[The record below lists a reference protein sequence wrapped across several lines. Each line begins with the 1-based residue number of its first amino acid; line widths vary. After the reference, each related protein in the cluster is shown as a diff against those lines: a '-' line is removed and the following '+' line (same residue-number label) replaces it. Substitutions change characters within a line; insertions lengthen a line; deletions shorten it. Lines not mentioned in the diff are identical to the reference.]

1 MNPAGE
7 EMLSPAKPGR
17 LRICVRN
24 YLLSVV
30 FVCIAVL
37 GQFALASLIDR
48 DVLYLFFAPA
58 IFFAA
63 ILGGFGPG
71 LFATCLSLVIS
82 LPVSKI
88 PVLSIHEAID
98 ASTFLIVGTGM
109 SFAGEML
116 KRARIRAVETT
127 EDLRVREAHLQSI
140 LDTLPD
146 AMIVIDTNG
155 LIHSFSSAAER
166 LFGHSAKDI
175 VGQNVKMLMPSPD
188 RENHDDYIRRYLNTG
203 ERRIIGVGRVVM
215 AERRDGSTF
224 PMELS
229 VGEVKSFGRRFFTG
243 FIRDLTERQ
252 KTETRLQELQSELVR
267 ISRLTAMGEMA
278 STLAHEIN
286 QPLSAITN
294 YLRGSRRLLEN
305 TKDEQMGTI
314 REAVNKAADQALRA
328 GQIIRRLREF
338 VAHGENEKRIESVSK
353 LVEEAGALAL
363 LGAKEKGIRGRFN
376 FSTSSDFTLADKIQI
391 QQVLVNLI
399 RNAMESMEE
408 MPRRELTVSTE
419 RLAEGMVQISVA
431 DTGCG
436 IAPDITVQLFQ
447 PFFTTKPK
455 GMGVGLSISRTIIEE
470 HGGKIWTEPN
480 PEGGTI
486 FRITLPSV
494 AQEEST
500 DAD

>member
-1 MNPAGE
+1 MNAAGKE
-7 EMLSPAKPGR
+7 TPSPPKSDHMQV
-17 LRICVRN
+17 LVRG
-24 YLLSVV
+24 YLLSIV
-30 FVCIAVL
+30 FVCIALL
-37 GQFALASLIDR
+37 GQITLESLINR
-48 DVLYLFFAPA
+48 DVLYLFYTPA
-58 IFFAA
+58 ILLAA

-71 LFATCLSLVIS
+71 LLATFLSLVIS
-82 LPVSKI
+82 LPISKF
-88 PVLSIHEAID
+88 PALSTHEVID
-98 ASTFLIVGTGM
+98 ALTFTFIGTGM
-109 SFAGEML
+109 SLAGEML
-116 KRARIRAVETT
+116 KRARMRAAKTA

-146 AMIVIDTNG
+146 AMIVIDANAI
-155 LIHSFSSAAER
+155 IHSFSSAAER
-166 LFGHSAKDI
+166 LFGYSTKEI
-175 VGQNVKMLMPSPD
+175 IGQNVRVLMPSPD

-203 ERRIIGVGRVVM
+203 ERHIIGVGRVVM
-215 AERRDGSTF
+215 GERRDGSTF

-294 YLRGSRRLLEN
+294 YLRGSRRLLEDSR
-305 TKDEQMGTI
+305 DEQIGAV

-353 LVEEAGALAL
+353 MVEEAGALAL
-363 LGAKEKGIRGRFN
+363 VGAKETGIRVRFN
-376 FSTSSDFTLADKIQI
+376 FSTSPDFTFADKIQI

-419 RLAEGMVQISVA
+419 RSAEGMIQISVA

-436 IAPDITVQLFQ
+436 IAPDIAVQLFQ

-470 HGGKIWTEPN
+470 HGGTIWTEPN

-494 AQEEST
+494 AQEEAT
-500 DAD
+500 NAG